1 MKFKLLIY
9 IILSHFI
16 FSQVNLYLEP
26 LSFNSE
32 KKINLI
38 NLNNLDDFVINESTE
53 IIQYNINLVKL
64 KSVASQDIAGLR
76 VLFWYST
83 KYALK

>member
-53 IIQYNINLVKL
+53 IIQYNINNI
-64 KSVASQDIAGLR
+64 DND
-76 VLFWYST
+76 FN
-83 KYALK
+83 